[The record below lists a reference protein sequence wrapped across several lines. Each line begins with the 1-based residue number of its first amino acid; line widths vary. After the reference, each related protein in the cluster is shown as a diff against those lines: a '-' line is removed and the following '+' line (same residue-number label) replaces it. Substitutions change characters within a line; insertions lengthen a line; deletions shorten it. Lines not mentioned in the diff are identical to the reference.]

1 MKRMMKKIQDRSS
14 IIFLR
19 KLLKINY
26 RSITL
31 IQIDLTSMIMLVVS
45 SLLLRHNLDN
55 KYFLF
60 QIGKLAD

>member
-1 MKRMMKKIQDRSS
+1 MKKIQDRLS

-45 SLLLRHNLDN
+45 SLLRRNLDN

>member
-1 MKRMMKKIQDRSS
+1 MKKIQDHSS

-45 SLLLRHNLDN
+45 SLLRHNLDN

>member
-31 IQIDLTSMIMLVVS
+31 IQIDLTSMIVLVVS
-45 SLLLRHNLDN
+45 SLLRHNLDN

>member
-1 MKRMMKKIQDRSS
+1 MKKIQDRSS

-31 IQIDLTSMIMLVVS
+31 IQIDLTSMIVLVVS

-60 QIGKLAD
+60 QIGKQAD

>member
-45 SLLLRHNLDN
+45 SLLRRNLDN

>member
-1 MKRMMKKIQDRSS
+1 MKKIQDRSS

-45 SLLLRHNLDN
+45 SLLRHNLDN

-60 QIGKLAD
+60 QIDKLAD

>member
-1 MKRMMKKIQDRSS
+1 MKKIQDRSS

-45 SLLLRHNLDN
+45 SLLRRNLDN

-60 QIGKLAD
+60 QIDKLAD

>member
-1 MKRMMKKIQDRSS
+1 MKKIQDRSS

-31 IQIDLTSMIMLVVS
+31 IQIDLTSVIMLVVS
-45 SLLLRHNLDN
+45 SLLRRNLDN

>member
-1 MKRMMKKIQDRSS
+1 MKKIQDRSS

-31 IQIDLTSMIMLVVS
+31 IQIDLTSMIVLVVS
-45 SLLLRHNLDN
+45 SLLRHNLDN

>member
-1 MKRMMKKIQDRSS
+1 MKKIQDRSS

-31 IQIDLTSMIMLVVS
+31 IQIDLTSMIVLVIS
-45 SLLLRHNLDN
+45 SLLRHNLDN

>member
-1 MKRMMKKIQDRSS
+1 MKKIQDRSS

-26 RSITL
+26 RSITF

-45 SLLLRHNLDN
+45 SLLRRNLDN

>member
-1 MKRMMKKIQDRSS
+1 MKKIQDRSS

-45 SLLLRHNLDN
+45 LLLRRNLDN

>member
-1 MKRMMKKIQDRSS
+1 MKKIQDRSS

-26 RSITL
+26 PSITL

-45 SLLLRHNLDN
+45 SLLRRNLDN

>member
-1 MKRMMKKIQDRSS
+1 MKKIQDRSS

-31 IQIDLTSMIMLVVS
+31 IQIDLTSMIILVVS
-45 SLLLRHNLDN
+45 SLLRRNLDN

>member
-1 MKRMMKKIQDRSS
+1 MKKIQDRSS

-31 IQIDLTSMIMLVVS
+31 IQIDLTSMIVLVVS
-45 SLLLRHNLDN
+45 SLLRRNLDN

>member
-1 MKRMMKKIQDRSS
+1 MKKIQDRSS

>member
-31 IQIDLTSMIMLVVS
+31 IQIDLTSMIVLVVS

-60 QIGKLAD
+60 QIGKQAD

>member
-45 SLLLRHNLDN
+45 SLLRHNLDN

>member
-1 MKRMMKKIQDRSS
+1 MKRMMKKIQNRSS

-31 IQIDLTSMIMLVVS
+31 IQIDLTSVIMLVVS
-45 SLLLRHNLDN
+45 SLLRRNLDN

>member
-1 MKRMMKKIQDRSS
+1 MKKIQDRSS

-45 SLLLRHNLDN
+45 SLLRHNLDN

>member
-1 MKRMMKKIQDRSS
+1 M
-14 IIFLR
+14 
-19 KLLKINY
+19 KINY

-31 IQIDLTSMIMLVVS
+31 IQIDLTSMIVLVVS
-45 SLLLRHNLDN
+45 SLLRHNLDN

>member
-1 MKRMMKKIQDRSS
+1 MKRMMKKIQNRSS

-45 SLLLRHNLDN
+45 SLLRHNLDN

-60 QIGKLAD
+60 QIDKLAD

>member
-1 MKRMMKKIQDRSS
+1 MKKIQDRSS

-45 SLLLRHNLDN
+45 SLLRRNLDN